1 MSNFAAGKKVE
12 GLNGRVVYR
21 SNNNANANG
30 GLVYSNANN
39 ASSNSSTNIGTRLT
53 LRTIFASNGRKQ
65 SHPCYG
71 DVSPV
76 YMREIRASATASLME
91 SRNISKSPEGMDIQ
105 LPLDNLIPEIVSDEN
120 MFESFDYVV
129 WHLEHKKQREKYKPH
144 RESIVRELQQQISDG
159 SFRITR
165 NDVSDIHVADGPK
178 ERDCQAPTVKK
189 RVGVHAIMVI
199 VEKYTYP
206 TLIKNTAASIK
217 GRGMHW
223 MHHVIEEDLKN
234 VPEYMRF
241 FYQNDIEHFYDNIS
255 QDRMKTVVREYVSD
269 PILLPMLDS
278 FITLLPNGLSKGLRS
293 SQCFANL
300 YLSPVDHEMQK
311 HVKYYVLQ
319 TEDGEEVR
327 YLYDRY
333 MDDTVFWSDNKKELW
348 RLRDI
353 YVQEVGKLGLKVKPS
368 EAVRPVEVGLDHLGY
383 IQYEDFSLIRKR
395 TKQKAARHLA
405 KVKSRI
411 RRQELIGSFKG
422 MACHADCKHLFHIL
436 TGKYMKKFSEMGV
449 SYTPED
455 GKKRFPGKVVR
466 LGSLQNKEIEIHDY
480 EKDVT
485 TSQGDGRY
493 LVSFRDKKSGEWAK
507 FFTASEEMKQIL
519 DKVSDIEDGF
529 PFETV
534 IESEVFDGNKV
545 KYCFT

>member
-1 MSNFAAGKKVE
+1 MTNFAAEKVE
-12 GLNGRVVYR
+12 VPTGRVVR
-21 SNNNANANG
+21 RGSNNANANG
-30 GLVYSNANN
+30 GLAYSSANN
-39 ASSNSSTNIGTRLT
+39 AASNSNTNNGTRLT
-53 LRTIFASNGRKQ
+53 LRATVRNGRNQ
-65 SHPCYG
+65 SHPCCG
-71 DVSPV
+71 DVSPR
-76 YMREIRASATASLME
+76 YMRGDRASATASTME
-91 SRNISKSPEGMDIQ
+91 SRNTSKGPEGMEVEF
-105 LPLDNLIPEIVSDEN
+105 PLDNLIPEIASDDN
-120 MFESFDYVV
+120 MFDSFDYVIS
-129 WHLEHKKQREKYKPH
+129 HLEHQTQREKYQPH
-144 RESIVRELQQQISDG
+144 RDSIVRELQKEIGDG

-165 NDVSDIHVADGPK
+165 EDVSDIHVKDGPK
-178 ERDCQAPTVKK
+178 ERDCQAPKVRK
-189 RVGVHAIMVI
+189 RVGIHAIMVI
-199 VEKYTYP
+199 VERYTYP

-223 MHHVIEEDLKN
+223 LHHIIEEDLAR
-234 VPEYMRF
+234 VPELMTYY
-241 FYQNDIEHFYDNIS
+241 YQNDIEKFYDNID
-255 QDRMKTVVREYVSD
+255 QEWMKKVIREYVSD
-269 PILLPMLDS
+269 PVLLPMLDC
-278 FITLLPNGLSKGLRS
+278 FITLMPKGLSKGLRS

-300 YLSPVDHEMQK
+300 YLSPVDHEMLK
-311 HVKYYVLQ
+311 HVKSYVLQ

-333 MDDTVFWSDNKKELW
+333 MDDTVFWSDSKKDLW

-353 YVQEVGKLGLKVKPS
+353 YVAEVGKLGLKVKHS
-368 EAVRPVEVGLDHLGY
+368 EAVRPIEEGLDHLGY
-383 IQYEDFSLIRKR
+383 IQFEDFSLIRKR
-395 TKQKAARHLA
+395 TKQKVARHLA
-405 KVKSRI
+405 KVKSRK

-422 MACHADCKHLFHIL
+422 MACHADCKHLFYIL
-436 TGKYMKKFSEMGV
+436 TGKNMKKFSEMGV
-449 SYTPED
+449 TYTPED

>member
-1 MSNFAAGKKVE
+1 MG
-12 GLNGRVVYR
+12 
-21 SNNNANANG
+21 
-30 GLVYSNANN
+30 
-39 ASSNSSTNIGTRLT
+39 
-53 LRTIFASNGRKQ
+53 
-65 SHPCYG
+65 
-71 DVSPV
+71 
-76 YMREIRASATASLME
+76 
-91 SRNISKSPEGMDIQ
+91 PEGMDIKF
-105 LPLDNLIPEIVSDEN
+105 PLDNLIPEIVSDVN
-120 MFESFDYVV
+120 MYESFDYVV
-129 WHLEHKKQREKYKPH
+129 SHLEHKKQRDKYKPH
-144 RESIVRELQQQISDG
+144 REAIVKELQQQIGDG

-165 NDVSDIHVADGPK
+165 ADVSDIHVTDGPK

-189 RVGVHAIMVI
+189 RVGVHAIMII

-223 MHHVIEEDLKN
+223 LHHIIEEDLKN
-234 VPEYMRF
+234 APELMRH

-255 QDRMKTVVREYVSD
+255 QDRMKFVIREYVSD
-269 PILLPMLDS
+269 PMLLPMLDS

-300 YLSPVDHEMQK
+300 YMSPVDHEMLK
-311 HVKYYVLQ
+311 HVPSYILKND
-319 TEDGEEVR
+319 DGTEEVR

-333 MDDTVFWSDNKKELW
+333 MDDTVFWGGENKKDLW
-348 RLRDI
+348 KLRDI
-353 YVQEVGKLGLKVKPS
+353 YVREVGKIGLKVKPS
-368 EAVRPVEVGLDHLGY
+368 EAVRPIEVGLDHLGY
-383 IQYEDFSLIRKR
+383 IQYEEFSLIRKR
-395 TKQKAARHLA
+395 TKQKAARKLA
-405 KVKSRI
+405 KVKSRK
-411 RRQELIGSFKG
+411 RRQEIIGSFKG
-422 MACHADCKHLFHIL
+422 MACHADCKHLFYKL
-436 TGKYMKKFSEMGV
+436 TGKHMKKFSEMGV
-449 SYTPED
+449 TYTPED

-466 LGSLQNKEIEIHDY
+466 LSSLQNKEIEIHDY

-493 LVSFRDKKSGEWAK
+493 LVSFREKKTGEWAK

-545 KYCFT
+545 KYSFT